1 MEFNELPPSAKH
13 SANLGMRDP
22 EGAGSPI
29 DEEDAVRHYEL
40 GQVVAAILKRS
51 VAPMKVS
58 EEAGNAPGAEDHK
71 MLGDY
76 PDDPTYIR

>member
-1 MEFNELPPSAKH
+1 MEYKELPSSVKN
-13 SANLGMRDP
+13 SANLGKRDP
-22 EGAGSPI
+22 EGTGSPI
-29 DEEDAVRHYEL
+29 DEADAVRHFQQGKL
-40 GQVVAAILKRS
+40 VAAILKRS